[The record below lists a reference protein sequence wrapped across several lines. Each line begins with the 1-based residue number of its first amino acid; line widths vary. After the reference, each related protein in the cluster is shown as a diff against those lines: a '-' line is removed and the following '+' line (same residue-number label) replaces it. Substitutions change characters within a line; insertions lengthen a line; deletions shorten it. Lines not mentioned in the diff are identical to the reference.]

1 METNIFDIFSLICIR
16 TFGKKILKQLYLHTA
31 FIRLLIVEACLFI
44 EIVTLGS
51 SYGSTILADDICK
64 ALFSLSILSFVV
76 IFVFIGISAYLTFEQ
91 DHNPL
96 ERSNENFPNTNEDDD
111 TIALAKKISVMT
123 KLLGF
128 ISGFFM
134 ILYCYR
140 LFDRYNAD
148 LILMLLTSIDF
159 FFDFLEI
166 ILVILETSGILSA
179 ISRLRGSLN
188 VSVNHSDDN

>member
-1 METNIFDIFSLICIR
+1 METNIFDIFSLICIH

-96 ERSNENFPNTNEDDD
+96 ERSN
-111 TIALAKKISVMT
+111 KKFSEHQW
-123 KLLGF
+123 
-128 ISGFFM
+128 
-134 ILYCYR
+134 R
-140 LFDRYNAD
+140 WRYNCTGKED
-148 LILMLLTSIDF
+148 LCYDKVAGIHFGVLHDFVLLSSFWSIQRRSYFDVVYFYWFLFWF
-159 FFDFLEI
+159 FGDHLSYFRNIRYI
-166 ILVILETSGILSA
+166 ISHIPSK
-179 ISRLRGSLN
+179 R
-188 VSVNHSDDN
+188 